1 MKKLFLLLVIFSLV
15 TASAFAVSLDELRNS
30 PERYKLVQANSLGE
44 EYIDINSI
52 SVMRY
57 NPPYYTINAT
67 TYIVAYDK
75 TVIMQLDNIFFYN
88 YNQSVNSLVKKFITP
103 EEVTARIKKDTGIK
117 SQIKGAAVF
126 NYDGSIQET
135 YHQYNLSN
143 SRYIPLKANN
153 FSPAYMS
160 ALYSFYKSYNIYF
173 NPPSEGQLF

>member
-52 SVMRY
+52 SVMIY

-126 NYDGSIQET
+126 NYDGSIHET

-143 SRYIPLKANN
+143 SMYIPLKPDI
-153 FSPAYMS
+153 FLPSYMS
-160 ALYSFYKSYNIYF
+160 ALYSFYKSYNMYF
-173 NPPSEGQLF
+173 NPPSKGQLF